1 LFSQQFSLRE
11 VRKSEP
17 GATSPGKNQSRFG
30 SQKNFNNPDLQIL
43 RNWRQNFMMSF
54 SFENIA
60 TEYFAK
66 DQEILA

>member
-1 LFSQQFSLRE
+1 M
-11 VRKSEP
+11 
-17 GATSPGKNQSRFG
+17 GYAPGKNHSRFG
-30 SQKNFNNPDLQIL
+30 SQKNCNIPDLQIL

-60 TEYFAK
+60 TEYFAR